1 MEILLIAVATALMP
15 SISILCSMIKPGL
28 LSGRLFDNQSPSTLL
43 GVKEHGEYDKGPEH
57 NLLPINVQGYCVEP
71 VLDDYNEHCAKKGPQ
86 NAPPPSRQGGASQH
100 HCRNRQECQRI
111 AYCRE

>member
-1 MEILLIAVATALMP
+1 MEIHLIAVATALMP
-15 SISILCSMIKPGL
+15 SISIFRSM
-28 LSGRLFDNQSPSTLL
+28 GRLFDDQGASAFL

-71 VLDDYNEHCAKKGPQ
+71 VLDDYHEHCAKKGPQ

-111 AYCRE
+111 AYCRETG